1 MLSYRHAFH
10 AGNFAD
16 VLKHFMLVYILNF
29 FNNKKDHFMFYDC
42 HAGAGLYSISDPFMN
57 KNKEYEN
64 GIMKILTKKFSD
76 NFINNYLDIIKNLNP
91 SKTFLNYPGSP
102 YIAKQLLKKNNIIN
116 LFELHPTDFKILRNN
131 FLNDD
136 QVKIFNKNS
145 YNNLIVKLKSSTV
158 NKVILIDPS
167 YELSNEYLMVLK
179 LMKEIT
185 KIKKITLIIWYPILN
200 KNKHQLLTSSLQNL
214 NHSHVQFI
222 VNKNNKGLKG
232 SGLIVIHPP
241 WHIEN
246 DIKSSLKTLFENFKI
261 NDDLSKLTFENFI
274 SSY

>member
-16 VLKHFMLVYILNF
+16 VFKHFMLVYILNF
-29 FNNKKDHFMFYDC
+29 FNNKKDHFMYYDC

-64 GIMKILTKKFSD
+64 GIIKILTKKFGD

-116 LFELHPTDFKILRNN
+116 LFELHPQDFKILKNN
-131 FLNDD
+131 FSNDE
-136 QVKIFNKNS
+136 QVRIFNKNS
-145 YNNLIVKLKSSTV
+145 YNNIVAKLKGPTV
-158 NKVILIDPS
+158 NRVILIDPS
-167 YELSNEYLMVLK
+167 YELSNEYLIVLK
-179 LMKEIT
+179 LMKEII
-185 KIKKITLIIWYPILN
+185 KIKKITLIIWYPVLN
-200 KNKHQLLTSSLQNL
+200 KNKHQLLTSSLKNL
-214 NHSHVQFI
+214 NCSHVQFI
-222 VNKNNKGLKG
+222 VNKNYKGLKG
-232 SGLIVIHPP
+232 SGLIVINPP
-241 WHIEN
+241 WRIEN
-246 DIKSSLKTLFENFKI
+246 DIKSSLKTLFENLRI